1 MDYSLQKLT
10 SEIVRLHGVSI
21 SIISDKDPRFTYQF
35 CKKLHETLG
44 LRLDF
49 SIAFYPQ
56 TNGQSEKVKT
66 ELGEEWILG
75 PKLVSKT
82 KYKVR
87 LIQDRLKTASD
98 MQKYY
103 ADLKRRD
110 IEYTVG
116 DFVFLKLK
124 LPLEL
129 DHIHDM
135 FHVLMLMRYWSNP
148 SHIVSVEEIEIKL
161 DLTFE
166 EDSVYNLDR
175 DIKVLRRKSI
185 LLVKV
190 LWRNHSTEEATWEPH
205 DSMHQ

>member
-1 MDYSLQKLT
+1 M
-10 SEIVRLHGVSI
+10 
-21 SIISDKDPRFTYQF
+21 
-35 CKKLHETLG
+35 HETLG

-49 SIAFYPQ
+49 STAFYTQ
-56 TNGQSEKVKT
+56 TNGQSEKVIQ
-66 ELGEEWILG
+66 ILEDI
-75 PKLVSKT
+75 LRSCLIDFRD
-82 KYKVR
+82 KVR
-87 LIQDRLKTASD
+87 LIRDRLKTASN

-103 ADLKRRD
+103 TNLKRRD

-148 SHIVSVEEIEIKL
+148 SHVVSIEEIEIKL

-166 EDSVYNLDR
+166 EDSVYILDR

-190 LWRNHSTEEATWEPH
+190 LWRNHGTEEATWEPH
-205 DSMHQ
+205 DSMRQ